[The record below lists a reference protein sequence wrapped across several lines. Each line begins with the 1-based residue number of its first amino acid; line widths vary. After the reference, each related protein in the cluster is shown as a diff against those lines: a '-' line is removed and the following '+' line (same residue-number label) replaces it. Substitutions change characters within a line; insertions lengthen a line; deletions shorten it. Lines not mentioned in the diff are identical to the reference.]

1 MKKIIIIFL
10 IFFSI
15 FYIYLLTCDEKIYY
29 LSISNNYNSNDF
41 SNIIAKKLKR
51 NNLLEIHV
59 NEFSNNNNRITDY
72 IDMIDDNKYIIKN
85 NKKIH
90 FKNALIKADIITL
103 SLGTKDFI
111 TNYGDS
117 TEKVLTIRNN
127 ILILLILYK
136 NSISLSIC
144 SICLYR
150 GYFEYTKE
158 DIYFISL
165 YSEYV
170 DSKYIDKLNNDIK
183 SICSDNKIKFININ
197 NNYNYITE
205 NNNELIS
212 KYVIINK

>member
-1 MKKIIIIFL
+1 MKKLIIIFL

-127 ILILLILYK
+127 IETLIKKI
-136 NSISLSIC
+136 
-144 SICLYR
+144 R
-150 GYFEYTKE
+150 EYSKE
-158 DIYFISL
+158 DIYFISI

>member
-1 MKKIIIIFL
+1 MKKLIIIFL

-41 SNIIAKKLKR
+41 SNIIAKKLKS

-111 TNYGDS
+111 TNYGDN
-117 TEKVLTIRNN
+117 TEKILTIRNN
-127 ILILLILYK
+127 IETLIKKI
-136 NSISLSIC
+136 
-144 SICLYR
+144 R
-150 GYFEYTKE
+150 EYSKE
-158 DIYFISL
+158 DIYFISI

-197 NNYNYITE
+197 NNYNYITKS
-205 NNNELIS
+205 NNELIS

>member
-41 SNIIAKKLKR
+41 SNIIAKKLKS

-127 ILILLILYK
+127 IETLIKKI
-136 NSISLSIC
+136 
-144 SICLYR
+144 R
-150 GYFEYTKE
+150 EYSKE
-158 DIYFISL
+158 DIYFISI

>member
-1 MKKIIIIFL
+1 MKKLIIIFL

-41 SNIIAKKLKR
+41 SNIIAKKLKS

-72 IDMIDDNKYIIKN
+72 IDMIDDNKYIIKH

-127 ILILLILYK
+127 IEALIKKI
-136 NSISLSIC
+136 
-144 SICLYR
+144 R
-150 GYFEYTKE
+150 EYSKE
-158 DIYFISL
+158 DIYFISI

-197 NNYNYITE
+197 NNYNYITKS
-205 NNNELIS
+205 NNELIS

>member
-1 MKKIIIIFL
+1 MKKLIIIFL

-15 FYIYLLTCDEKIYY
+15 FYIYLLTCDKKIYY

-127 ILILLILYK
+127 IETLIKKI
-136 NSISLSIC
+136 
-144 SICLYR
+144 R
-150 GYFEYTKE
+150 EYSKE
-158 DIYFISL
+158 DIYFISI

>member
-1 MKKIIIIFL
+1 MKKLIIIFL

-41 SNIIAKKLKR
+41 SNIIEKKLKR

-117 TEKVLTIRNN
+117 TEKVFTIRNN
-127 ILILLILYK
+127 IETLIKKI
-136 NSISLSIC
+136 
-144 SICLYR
+144 R
-150 GYFEYTKE
+150 EYSKE
-158 DIYFISL
+158 DIYFISI

-183 SICSDNKIKFININ
+183 SICNDNKIKFININ

>member
-1 MKKIIIIFL
+1 MKKLIIIFL

-41 SNIIAKKLKR
+41 SNIIAKKLKN

-127 ILILLILYK
+127 IETLIKKI
-136 NSISLSIC
+136 
-144 SICLYR
+144 R
-150 GYFEYTKE
+150 EYSKE
-158 DIYFISL
+158 DIYFISI

-170 DSKYIDKLNNDIK
+170 DSKYIDKLNNDLK

-212 KYVIINK
+212 KYVIFNK

>member
-1 MKKIIIIFL
+1 MKKLIIIFL

-85 NKKIH
+85 NKKIY

-127 ILILLILYK
+127 IETLIKKI
-136 NSISLSIC
+136 
-144 SICLYR
+144 R
-150 GYFEYTKE
+150 EYSKE
-158 DIYFISL
+158 DIYFISI

>member
-1 MKKIIIIFL
+1 MKKLIIIFL

-41 SNIIAKKLKR
+41 SNIIAKKLKS

-127 ILILLILYK
+127 IETLIKKI
-136 NSISLSIC
+136 
-144 SICLYR
+144 R
-150 GYFEYTKE
+150 EYSKE
-158 DIYFISL
+158 DIYFISI

-183 SICSDNKIKFININ
+183 SICNDNKIKFININ

>member
-1 MKKIIIIFL
+1 MKKLIIIFL

-29 LSISNNYNSNDF
+29 LSISNNFNSNDF

-51 NNLLEIHV
+51 NDLLEIHV

-72 IDMIDDNKYIIKN
+72 IYMIDDNKYIIKN

-127 ILILLILYK
+127 IETLIRKI
-136 NSISLSIC
+136 
-144 SICLYR
+144 R
-150 GYFEYTKE
+150 EYSKE
-158 DIYFISL
+158 DIYFISI

-170 DSKYIDKLNNDIK
+170 DSKYIDKLNNDLK
-183 SICSDNKIKFININ
+183 SICKDNKIKFININ
-197 NNYNYITE
+197 NNYNYITKS
-205 NNNELIS
+205 NNELIS

>member
-1 MKKIIIIFL
+1 MKKLIIIFL
-10 IFFSI
+10 ILFSI

-41 SNIIAKKLKR
+41 SNIIEKKLKR

-127 ILILLILYK
+127 IETLIKKI
-136 NSISLSIC
+136 
-144 SICLYR
+144 R
-150 GYFEYTKE
+150 EYSKE
-158 DIYFISL
+158 DIYFISI

-183 SICSDNKIKFININ
+183 SICNDNKIKFININ

>member
-1 MKKIIIIFL
+1 MKKLIIIFL

-41 SNIIAKKLKR
+41 SNIIAKKLKS

-127 ILILLILYK
+127 IETLIKKI
-136 NSISLSIC
+136 
-144 SICLYR
+144 R
-150 GYFEYTKE
+150 EYSKE
-158 DIYFISL
+158 DIYFISI

-197 NNYNYITE
+197 NNYNYITK

>member
-15 FYIYLLTCDEKIYY
+15 FYIYLLTCDERIYY

-41 SNIIAKKLKR
+41 SNIIEKKLKR

-127 ILILLILYK
+127 IETLIKKI
-136 NSISLSIC
+136 
-144 SICLYR
+144 R
-150 GYFEYTKE
+150 EYSKE
-158 DIYFISL
+158 DIYFISI

-183 SICSDNKIKFININ
+183 IICSDNKIKFININ

>member
-1 MKKIIIIFL
+1 MKKLIIIFL

-127 ILILLILYK
+127 IETLIKKI
-136 NSISLSIC
+136 
-144 SICLYR
+144 R
-150 GYFEYTKE
+150 EYSKE
-158 DIYFISL
+158 DIYFISI

-183 SICSDNKIKFININ
+183 SICRDNKIKFININ

>member
-41 SNIIAKKLKR
+41 SNIIAKKLKS

-85 NKKIH
+85 NRKIH

-127 ILILLILYK
+127 IETLIKKI
-136 NSISLSIC
+136 
-144 SICLYR
+144 R
-150 GYFEYTKE
+150 EYSKE
-158 DIYFISL
+158 DIYFISI

-170 DSKYIDKLNNDIK
+170 DSKYINKLNNDIK
-183 SICSDNKIKFININ
+183 SICSDNKIKFIDIN

>member
-1 MKKIIIIFL
+1 MKKLIIIFL

-59 NEFSNNNNRITDY
+59 NEFSNNNNRIIDY

-117 TEKVLTIRNN
+117 TEKVLSIRNN
-127 ILILLILYK
+127 IETLIKKI
-136 NSISLSIC
+136 
-144 SICLYR
+144 R
-150 GYFEYTKE
+150 EYSKE
-158 DIYFISL
+158 DIYFISI

-183 SICSDNKIKFININ
+183 SICRDNKIKFININ
-197 NNYNYITE
+197 NNYNYITKS
-205 NNNELIS
+205 NNELIS

>member
-1 MKKIIIIFL
+1 MKKLIIIFL

-51 NNLLEIHV
+51 NNLLGIHL

-127 ILILLILYK
+127 IETLIKKI
-136 NSISLSIC
+136 
-144 SICLYR
+144 R
-150 GYFEYTKE
+150 EYSKE
-158 DIYFISL
+158 DIYFISI

>member
-1 MKKIIIIFL
+1 MKKLIIIFL

-29 LSISNNYNSNDF
+29 LSISNNFNSNDF

-51 NNLLEIHV
+51 NNLLEIYV

-111 TNYGDS
+111 TNYGDN

-127 ILILLILYK
+127 IETLIRKI
-136 NSISLSIC
+136 
-144 SICLYR
+144 R
-150 GYFEYTKE
+150 EYSKE
-158 DIYFISL
+158 DIYFISI

-183 SICSDNKIKFININ
+183 SICRDNKIKFININ
-197 NNYNYITE
+197 NNYNYITKS
-205 NNNELIS
+205 NNELIS

>member
-1 MKKIIIIFL
+1 MKKLIIIFL

-41 SNIIAKKLKR
+41 SNILAKKLKI
-51 NNLLEIHV
+51 NNLLEIHL

-127 ILILLILYK
+127 IETLIKKI
-136 NSISLSIC
+136 
-144 SICLYR
+144 R
-150 GYFEYTKE
+150 EYSKE
-158 DIYFISL
+158 DIYFISI

>member
-1 MKKIIIIFL
+1 MKKLIIIFL

-29 LSISNNYNSNDF
+29 LSISNNFNSNDF

-51 NNLLEIHV
+51 NDLLEIHV

-111 TNYGDS
+111 TNYGDN

-127 ILILLILYK
+127 IETLIRKI
-136 NSISLSIC
+136 
-144 SICLYR
+144 R
-150 GYFEYTKE
+150 EYSKE
-158 DIYFISL
+158 DIYFISI

-183 SICSDNKIKFININ
+183 SICRDNKIKFININ
-197 NNYNYITE
+197 NNYNYITKS
-205 NNNELIS
+205 NNELIS

>member
-1 MKKIIIIFL
+1 MKKLIIIFL

-51 NNLLEIHV
+51 HNLLEIHV

-127 ILILLILYK
+127 IETLIKKI
-136 NSISLSIC
+136 
-144 SICLYR
+144 R
-150 GYFEYTKE
+150 EYSKE
-158 DIYFISL
+158 DIYFISI

>member
-1 MKKIIIIFL
+1 MKKLIIIFL

-41 SNIIAKKLKR
+41 SNIIEKKLKR

-127 ILILLILYK
+127 IETLIKKI
-136 NSISLSIC
+136 
-144 SICLYR
+144 R
-150 GYFEYTKE
+150 EYSKE
-158 DIYFISL
+158 DIYFISI

-170 DSKYIDKLNNDIK
+170 DSKYIDKLNNDLK
-183 SICSDNKIKFININ
+183 SICNDNKIKFININ

>member
-1 MKKIIIIFL
+1 MKKLIIIFL

-103 SLGTKDFI
+103 SLSTKDFI

-127 ILILLILYK
+127 IETLIKKI
-136 NSISLSIC
+136 
-144 SICLYR
+144 R
-150 GYFEYTKE
+150 EYSKE
-158 DIYFISL
+158 DIYFISI

>member
-1 MKKIIIIFL
+1 MKKLIIIFL

-29 LSISNNYNSNDF
+29 LSISNNYNFNVF
-41 SNIIAKKLKR
+41 IIIIVKKLKR

-127 ILILLILYK
+127 IETLIKKI
-136 NSISLSIC
+136 
-144 SICLYR
+144 R
-150 GYFEYTKE
+150 EYSKE
-158 DIYFISL
+158 DIYFISI

>member
-1 MKKIIIIFL
+1 MKKLIIIFL

-41 SNIIAKKLKR
+41 SNIIAKKLKS

-127 ILILLILYK
+127 IETLIKKI
-136 NSISLSIC
+136 
-144 SICLYR
+144 R
-150 GYFEYTKE
+150 EYSKE
-158 DIYFISL
+158 DIYFISI
-165 YSEYV
+165 YSKYV

>member
-1 MKKIIIIFL
+1 MKKLIIIFL

-127 ILILLILYK
+127 IETLIKKI
-136 NSISLSIC
+136 
-144 SICLYR
+144 R
-150 GYFEYTKE
+150 EYSKE
-158 DIYFISL
+158 DIYFISI

-183 SICSDNKIKFININ
+183 SICSDNKINFININ

>member
-1 MKKIIIIFL
+1 MKKLIIIFL

-127 ILILLILYK
+127 IETLIKKI
-136 NSISLSIC
+136 
-144 SICLYR
+144 R
-150 GYFEYTKE
+150 EYSKE
-158 DIYFISL
+158 DIYFISI

-170 DSKYIDKLNNDIK
+170 DSKYIDKLNNDLK
-183 SICSDNKIKFININ
+183 SICNDNKIKFININ

-212 KYVIINK
+212 KYVIFNK

>member
-1 MKKIIIIFL
+1 MKKLIIIFL

-127 ILILLILYK
+127 IETLIKKI
-136 NSISLSIC
+136 
-144 SICLYR
+144 R
-150 GYFEYTKE
+150 EYSKE
-158 DIYFISL
+158 DIYFISI

-212 KYVIINK
+212 KYVKF

>member
-1 MKKIIIIFL
+1 MKKLIIIFL

-127 ILILLILYK
+127 IETLIKKI
-136 NSISLSIC
+136 
-144 SICLYR
+144 R
-150 GYFEYTKE
+150 EYSKE
-158 DIYFISL
+158 DIYFISI

-205 NNNELIS
+205 NNNKLIS

>member
-1 MKKIIIIFL
+1 MKKLIIIFL

-103 SLGTKDFI
+103 SLGTIDFI

-127 ILILLILYK
+127 IETLIKKI
-136 NSISLSIC
+136 
-144 SICLYR
+144 R
-150 GYFEYTKE
+150 EYSKE
-158 DIYFISL
+158 DIYFISI

>member
-1 MKKIIIIFL
+1 MKKLIIIFL

-41 SNIIAKKLKR
+41 SNIIAKKLKS

-127 ILILLILYK
+127 IETLIKKI
-136 NSISLSIC
+136 
-144 SICLYR
+144 R
-150 GYFEYTKE
+150 EYSKE
-158 DIYFISL
+158 DIYFISI

>member
-1 MKKIIIIFL
+1 MKKLIIIFL

-41 SNIIAKKLKR
+41 SNIIAKKLKS

-111 TNYGDS
+111 TNYGDN
-117 TEKVLTIRNN
+117 TEKILTIRNN
-127 ILILLILYK
+127 IETLIKKI
-136 NSISLSIC
+136 
-144 SICLYR
+144 R
-150 GYFEYTKE
+150 EYSKE
-158 DIYFISL
+158 DIYFISI

>member
-1 MKKIIIIFL
+1 MKKLIIIFL

-41 SNIIAKKLKR
+41 SNIIAKKLKN

-127 ILILLILYK
+127 IETLIKKI
-136 NSISLSIC
+136 
-144 SICLYR
+144 R
-150 GYFEYTKE
+150 EYSKE
-158 DIYFISL
+158 DIYFISI

>member
-1 MKKIIIIFL
+1 MKKLIIIFL

-41 SNIIAKKLKR
+41 SNIIEKKLKR

-127 ILILLILYK
+127 IETLIKKI
-136 NSISLSIC
+136 
-144 SICLYR
+144 R
-150 GYFEYTKE
+150 EYSKE
-158 DIYFISL
+158 DIYFISI

-183 SICSDNKIKFININ
+183 SICNDNKIKFININ

>member
-1 MKKIIIIFL
+1 MKKLIIIFL

-41 SNIIAKKLKR
+41 SNIIEKKLKR

-127 ILILLILYK
+127 IETLIKKI
-136 NSISLSIC
+136 
-144 SICLYR
+144 R
-150 GYFEYTKE
+150 EYSKE
-158 DIYFISL
+158 DIYFISI

-170 DSKYIDKLNNDIK
+170 DSKYIDKLNNDLK

-212 KYVIINK
+212 KYVVFNK

>member
-41 SNIIAKKLKR
+41 SNIIAKKLKS

-127 ILILLILYK
+127 IETLIKKI
-136 NSISLSIC
+136 
-144 SICLYR
+144 R
-150 GYFEYTKE
+150 EYSKE
-158 DIYFISL
+158 DIYFISI

-183 SICSDNKIKFININ
+183 SICNDNKIKFININ

>member
-1 MKKIIIIFL
+1 MKKLIIIFL

-41 SNIIAKKLKR
+41 SNIIARKLKR

-127 ILILLILYK
+127 IETLIKKI
-136 NSISLSIC
+136 
-144 SICLYR
+144 R
-150 GYFEYTKE
+150 EYSKE
-158 DIYFISL
+158 DIYFISI